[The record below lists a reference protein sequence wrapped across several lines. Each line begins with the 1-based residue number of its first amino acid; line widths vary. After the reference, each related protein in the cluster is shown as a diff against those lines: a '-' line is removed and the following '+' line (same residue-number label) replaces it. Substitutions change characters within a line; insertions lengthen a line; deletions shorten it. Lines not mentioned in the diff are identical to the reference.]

1 MCLVVHGYNF
11 GVAGD
16 NFEKLRSVV
25 LERRFGSCSFVG
37 DIGVWQSGLG
47 AEH

>member
-1 MCLVVHGYNF
+1 MCLVVHCYNF

-16 NFEKLRSVV
+16 NFEKLSIVA

-37 DIGVWQSGLG
+37 DIEVWPSGLG